1 VRIGWQLA
9 AGSWRTAVALAVTL
23 CASAQPSAGRQ
34 PPAASQVCDRVVWE
48 ITHGQYARAL
58 THLEGAPTTGGSE
71 ASRANLRGLTHMLAG
86 DVKASLA
93 DFDTALELDPAMAEA
108 RFNRAV
114 AMLRLG
120 DYMRASKEFESLWS
134 DSRSPLRARVA
145 YHDALALDALQRP
158 KDAEAW
164 LARALEA
171 DPQLDDA
178 LFFSGVLRERA
189 GDMQAAGHAYKT
201 YLDRHPQSVGA
212 MLRFG
217 ICAQRAGSIDTAKAF
232 LQRVAATAPDSPEGA
247 EARKFLVM
255 WE

>member
-1 VRIGWQLA
+1 VRTPLLALA
-9 AGSWRTAVALAVTL
+9 ALFCVAPPT
-23 CASAQPSAGRQ
+23 SAAFAGEIAGATQ
-34 PPAASQVCDRVVWE
+34 SPVCDRIVWE
-48 ITHGQYARAL
+48 VTHGQYSRAL
-58 THLEGAPTTGGSE
+58 AHLEGTPTTGGSE

-93 DFDTALELDPAMAEA
+93 DFDTALELEPAMAEA

-120 DYMRASKEFESLWS
+120 EYARASKDFESLWNDGPS
-134 DSRSPLRARVA
+134 ALRARAA
-145 YHDALALDALQRP
+145 YHDALALDALHRAN
-158 KDAEAW
+158 DAEAW

-171 DPQLDDA
+171 DPQFDDA

-189 GDMQAAGHAYKT
+189 GDLQAAGRAYKT
-201 YLDRHPQSVGA
+201 YLERHPQSVGA

-217 ICAQRAGSIDTAKAF
+217 ICAQRSGSIDTAKAF
-232 LQRVAATAPDSPEGA
+232 LQRAAAAAPDSPEGA